1 MQKPKY
7 SLIAVLGL
15 FVVYFAQGSF
25 FKRYPWLAKWS
36 KHAKIGLIIVIT
48 ALLFKIIYKVLKIA
62 YK

>member
-25 FKRYPWLAKWS
+25 YKRYAWLAKWS
-36 KHAKIGLIIVIT
+36 KHAKIGLIILIT

-62 YK
+62 RK